1 MLTKIKTSFEGENM
15 QIQYSILGCRIDLY
29 FHDYKRA
36 LEIDENVHSA
46 RNTDCERK
54 RRKSIKQKLG
64 YEL

>member
-1 MLTKIKTSFEGENM
+1 M
-15 QIQYSILGCRIDLY
+15 QIKYSMLGCRIDLY